1 MLTLAYHVQPNPGE
15 DHVGPSHVHLLWA
28 TWTTAKPQQQTR
40 RQSNGIWNGI
50 STEKSKIMTNNMNN
64 TSADISMDG
73 QKLEEV
79 ISSKYL
85 SVTLRKDGTC
95 STEVLIRISQA
106 MAAVAR
112 LSRIWLC
119 NIISFAS
126 KFKLYK
132 SLVISTFLCGC
143 KILTLLSDFEKK
155 KKKNPDFPNQ
165 IPEKTSSI
173 SYLEHKTKD
182 WVWNKINFLV
192 GPQESLLAIVKI
204 RKLAWFEHVTYHGW
218 MAHSSQTRSIGKA
231 GGKFLHARWWL

>member
-1 MLTLAYHVQPNPGE
+1 MLTLTYHVQPNPGE

-155 KKKNPDFPNQ
+155 KKKKSRFSKPDTREKFFHLLFGAQDQRLGVEQDQLPCRSTGISSGNCQ
-165 IPEKTSSI
+165 DTETCMVRACYIPRMDGSFFADEEYS
-173 SYLEHKTKD
+173 E
-182 WVWNKINFLV
+182 
-192 GPQESLLAIVKI
+192 
-204 RKLAWFEHVTYHGW
+204 GW
-218 MAHSSQTRSIGKA
+218 
-231 GGKFLHARWWL
+231 W